1 MNVGVRVYV
10 QRELMVCSD
19 LRINYKW
26 ELPYVFH
33 ATEKHRATLRD
44 KKYHITRIL
53 ITVICHVVLEENDCD
68 LIVPV
73 L

>member
-1 MNVGVRVYV
+1 MFSV
-10 QRELMVCSD
+10 QQK
-19 LRINYKW
+19 N
-26 ELPYVFH
+26 
-33 ATEKHRATLRD
+33 RAALKD